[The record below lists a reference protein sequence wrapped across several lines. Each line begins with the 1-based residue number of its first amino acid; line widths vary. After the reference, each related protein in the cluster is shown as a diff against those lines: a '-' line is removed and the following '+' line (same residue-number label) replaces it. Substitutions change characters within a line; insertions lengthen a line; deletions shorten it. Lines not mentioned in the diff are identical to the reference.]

1 MGVPTSCGQP
11 LFKENCFIFHMLRYK
26 LFIWAGPLAHFVHP
40 LFKSWLKA
48 WLAKQPE
55 RSGTVVQ
62 SYSLHPS
69 LSVLRSES
77 CGIDCKLLVKTM
89 LGWESCCTVKINDC
103 LQLIVLVLFTL
114 WKMTKNKD
122 GSKAKHWESDY
133 QVNVEVFFKQQDSW
147 SLQTLFLFLFQVI

>member
-1 MGVPTSCGQP
+1 MVYLSRAFSTFRSPTFQ
-11 LFKENCFIFHMLRYK
+11 I
-26 LFIWAGPLAHFVHP
+26 
-40 LFKSWLKA
+40 
-48 WLAKQPE
+48 LAKSMIGKTTWTFRDCCPIIQFAPFI
-55 RSGTVVQ
+55 V
-62 SYSLHPS
+62 
-69 LSVLRSES
+69 SVTQW